1 MTIKP
6 HIMRLFVII
15 LSVQKR
21 EIIMI
26 ERRRFSRIIYR
37 APALMTQG
45 SVRVATTIQD
55 LSLHGILLLAEDA
68 SELDLQQPVTI
79 DFPLPESEVTIGM
92 VAQIISIQGD
102 VIRVKILNIN
112 IESII
117 HLRRLVELNVGDD
130 ELLHRELSMLSDLG
144 NEEEA

>member
-1 MTIKP
+1 
-6 HIMRLFVII
+6 
-15 LSVQKR
+15 
-21 EIIMI
+21 MI

-37 APALMTQG
+37 APALMSQG

-55 LSLHGILLLAEDA
+55 LSLHGILLLAIDTP
-68 SELDLQQPVTI
+68 ELNLQQPVNI
-79 DFPLPESEVTIGM
+79 EFPLPESDITIAL
-92 VAQIISIQGD
+92 VAQIISISGD

-130 ELLHRELSMLSDLG
+130 ELLHRELSLLSDLG
-144 NEEEA
+144 DEEEV

>member
-1 MTIKP
+1 
-6 HIMRLFVII
+6 
-15 LSVQKR
+15 
-21 EIIMI
+21 MI

-55 LSLHGILLLAEDA
+55 LSLHGILLLAIDTP
-68 SELDLQQPVTI
+68 ELNLQQPVNI
-79 DFPLPESEVTIGM
+79 EFPLPESDITITL
-92 VAQIISIQGD
+92 VAQIISISGD
-102 VIRVKILNIN
+102 VIRVKIVNIN

-130 ELLHRELSMLSDLG
+130 ELLHRELSLLSDLG
-144 NEEEA
+144 DEEEV

>member
-1 MTIKP
+1 
-6 HIMRLFVII
+6 
-15 LSVQKR
+15 
-21 EIIMI
+21 MI

-55 LSLHGILLLAEDA
+55 LSLHGILLLAIDTP
-68 SELDLQQPVTI
+68 ELNLQQPVNI
-79 DFPLPESEVTIGM
+79 EFPLPESDITITL
-92 VAQIISIQGD
+92 VAQIISISGD

-130 ELLHRELSMLSDLG
+130 ELLHRELSLLSDLG
-144 NEEEA
+144 DEEEV